1 MSRTCGSLLNILN
14 SVTNSLLCGIE
25 VALLA
30 GLGASGVGE
39 GLGDGFVALCVASV
53 SLRLLPPLL
62 DGP

>member
-1 MSRTCGSLLNILN
+1 MSRTCSSLLDILN
-14 SVTNSLLCGIE
+14 SVANSLLRGIE

-53 SLRLLPPLL
+53 NFRLSPPLL
-62 DGP
+62 DCP

>member
-1 MSRTCGSLLNILN
+1 MSRTCSSLLDILN
-14 SVTNSLLCGIE
+14 SVANSLLRGIE

-53 SLRLLPPLL
+53 SLRQ
-62 DGP
+62 